1 MYGNPK
7 WLVNSEASVAHPAGY
22 QHFTNPIG
30 PLYMRILLVEDDVRL
45 AETLAEALTD
55 QRYVVDIATD
65 GEAGWHQVKVLNY
78 DLLLLDVMLPELD
91 GISLC
96 HRLRSHGYNLP
107 ILILTACDTINDEI
121 NGLDVGADD
130 YVVKPV
136 DLQKLF
142 ARVRA
147 LLRRGSATASPILEW
162 GDLYLNPSTCEV
174 RYGQALIHVTPK
186 EYALLELLLR
196 NGRRVLSRSVMI
208 EHVWSLESPPEE
220 HAVKVHIRGLR
231 QKLKAA
237 GAPDDLIETVHSRGY
252 RLQQT
257 NV

>member
-1 MYGNPK
+1 
-7 WLVNSEASVAHPAGY
+7 
-22 QHFTNPIG
+22 
-30 PLYMRILLVEDDVRL
+30 MRILLVEDDIRL

-65 GEAGWHQVKVLNY
+65 GEAAWHQAKLLDY
-78 DLLLLDVMLPELD
+78 DLMVLDVMLPELD

-96 HRLRSHGYNLP
+96 HRLRSQGYSLP
-107 ILILTACDTINDEI
+107 ILMLTACDTLNDEI

-142 ARVRA
+142 ARIRA
-147 LLRRGSATASPILEW
+147 LLRRRSVRSTPVLQW
-162 GDLYLNPSTCEV
+162 GDLQLNPSTYEV
-174 RYGQALIHVTPK
+174 SYGQKPIHLTPK

-208 EHVWSLESPPEE
+208 NQVWSLESPPEE
-220 HAVKVHIRGLR
+220 HTVKVHIRGLR

-237 GAPDDLIETVHSRGY
+237 GAAEHFIETVHSLGY
-252 RLQQT
+252 RLNQLSLPEL
-257 NV
+257 N

>member
-1 MYGNPK
+1 
-7 WLVNSEASVAHPAGY
+7 
-22 QHFTNPIG
+22 
-30 PLYMRILLVEDDVRL
+30 MRLLLVEDDVRL

-65 GEAGWHQVKVLNY
+65 GEAAWCQVKLLEY
-78 DLLLLDVMLPELD
+78 DLILLDVMLPELD

-107 ILILTACDTINDEI
+107 ILMLTACDTLNDEVT
-121 NGLDVGADD
+121 GLDVGADD

-142 ARVRA
+142 ARIRA
-147 LLRRGSATASPILEW
+147 LLRRGVGGVPVLKWEN
-162 GDLYLNPSTCEV
+162 LYLNPSTCEV
-174 RYGQALIHVTPK
+174 GYGAVPIHLTPK

-208 EHVWSLESPPEE
+208 DRVWPLESPPEE
-220 HAVKVHIRGLR
+220 HTVKVHIRGLR
-231 QKLKAA
+231 LKLRAA
-237 GAPDDLIETVHSRGY
+237 GVAEDLIETVHGMGY
-252 RLQQT
+252 RMRSPQS
-257 NV
+257 